1 MVQLEGEL
9 VSWNEERGFGFIRP
23 KDGERDVF
31 VHTRDL
37 WPRSR
42 LPQVGERIFYALEL
56 DREGRPRA
64 VEASIGRPR
73 TVAAPINKHRAPRP
87 APRAGVGLMRWLLAA
102 FPFVGSLLVWKQAQT
117 WIPLGIY
124 GLVSLICF
132 LHYYFDKREAQL
144 GGWRTP
150 EATLHLWELGGG
162 WPGALIAQ
170 GLFRHKT
177 KKTSFQVVFWGIVV
191 LHLVGWIDY
200 LVLAGKLTAS
210 LLALG

>member
-23 KDGERDVF
+23 QAGGRDVF
-31 VHTRDL
+31 VHIRDL

-73 TVAAPINKHRAPRP
+73 TVAAPINRHRAPPP
-87 APRAGVGLMRWLLAA
+87 APRAGVGLVRWLLAT
-102 FPFVGSLLVWKQAQT
+102 FPFVCSLLVGSQT

-124 GLVSLICF
+124 TIASTIGFGL
-132 LHYYFDKREAQL
+132 YYFDKQKAQL
-144 GGWRTP
+144 GEWRTP
-150 EATLHLWELGGG
+150 EAMLHLCELLGG

-170 GLFRHKT
+170 GRFRHKT
-177 KKTSFQVVFWGIVV
+177 RKVSFQVVFWGIVL
-191 LHLVGWIDY
+191 LHVAGWIGGLMMD
-200 LVLAGKLTAS
+200 AEQRAS
-210 LLALG
+210 LLLPG